1 MTAPVLTLPRILA
14 RVLQREMQ
22 LAYRRRAD
30 LANPLLFF
38 VIVVALFPLGVTPDL
53 ERLSAMAPGVLWVA
67 ALLANL
73 LSLDLLFR
81 SDQEDGS
88 LEQLL
93 LASSPPTLL
102 VLGKALAHWLVTGL
116 PLTLMSPLLALMLAL
131 PAGAMPLL
139 MLSLALGTLALSLVG
154 GIGAALTVGL
164 RQGGLLLT
172 LLIMPLFVPVLIFG
186 TAVVQA
192 AVAGQPWAGQ
202 LALLAAMTLLALVLA
217 PVAMVAAL
225 RIAVED

>member
-1 MTAPVLTLPRILA
+1 MNLSRIFT
-14 RVLQREMQ
+14 RVLQRELQ

-30 LANPLLFF
+30 LANPPLFF
-38 VIVVALFPLGVTPDL
+38 LIVVALFPLGVTPDL
-53 ERLSAMAPGVLWVA
+53 ERLASMAAGVLWVA

-81 SDQEDGS
+81 SDHDDGS

-93 LASSPPTLL
+93 LATSPPTLL

-116 PLTLMSPLLALMLAL
+116 PLTLMAPLLALMLAL
-131 PAGAMPLL
+131 APSAMPLL
-139 MLSLALGTLALSLVG
+139 MLSLALGTLTLSLVG
-154 GIGAALTVGL
+154 SIGAALTVGL

-192 AVAGQPWAGQ
+192 AAAGLPWAGQ
-202 LALLAAMTLLALVLA
+202 LAILAAMALLALVSAPLA
-217 PVAMVAAL
+217 TVAAL
-225 RIAVED
+225 RIAVEE